1 MNATEKLD
9 LKSMTLPE
17 LKELMAD
24 LGQPA
29 FRAGQLFSWLHEKRA
44 GSFDEMTNLPAALRR
59 ELAERCTLTRLT
71 VLHELVSRLDGTRKY
86 LYRLGD
92 GNCIE
97 TVLMHYHHGTSL
109 CISTQVGCRM
119 GCNFCASTL
128 GGLVRCLTPSEM
140 LEQVYETVRQA
151 GERVDSL
158 VLMGIGEPLDNY
170 DNVIRFLRL
179 LTDPKGYN
187 LGQRHISLSTCGLV
201 DRIYDLA
208 KEDLGITLSISL
220 HAPDNETR
228 NRTMPVNRRWPIE
241 ELMRACRDYFK
252 TTGRRISFEYA
263 LIKGVNDSPEDARKL
278 ADLLDGMVCHVNL
291 IPVNPVKERG
301 YDRSGAA
308 DIHRFAETLGR
319 LGVNA
324 TVRRELGGDIDAAC
338 GQLRRQYE
346 KGEAL
351 A

>member
-1 MNATEKLD
+1 MRAMLWEPLSGGTGGEVRCRLCAHACRLKKGGKGLCGVRVNLGGEMVSLVGDVVTSAQMDPVEKKPLYHF
-9 LKSMTLPE
+9 LPGS
-17 LKELMAD
+17 KT
-24 LGQPA
+24 
-29 FRAGQLFSWLHEKRA
+29 FSV
-44 GSFDEMTNLPAALRR
+44 GSA
-59 ELAERCTLTRLT
+59 
-71 VLHELVSRLDGTRKY
+71 
-86 LYRLGD
+86 
-92 GNCIE
+92 
-97 TVLMHYHHGTSL
+97 
-109 CISTQVGCRM
+109 
-119 GCNFCASTL
+119 GCNFRCRFCQNYQIARIPANGMVPGKRVTPDA
-128 GGLVRCLTPSEM
+128 LVRLAEKHGARSMAFTYNEPTVFF
-140 LEQVYETVRQA
+140 EQVYETVRQS

-228 NRTMPVNRRWPIE
+228 NKTMPVNRRWSVE
-241 ELMRACRDYFK
+241 QLMQACRDYFR

-263 LIKGVNDSPEDARKL
+263 LIKGVNDSPADAQKL
-278 ADLLDGMVCHVNL
+278 AKLLDGMICHVNL

-301 YDRSGAA
+301 YDRTAQQ
-308 DIHRFAETLGR
+308 DIRRFVDTLGR

-324 TVRRELGGDIDAAC
+324 TVRRELGSDINAAC

-346 KGEAL
+346 QGEEAK

>member
-1 MNATEKLD
+1 
-9 LKSMTLPE
+9 
-17 LKELMAD
+17 
-24 LGQPA
+24 
-29 FRAGQLFSWLHEKRA
+29 
-44 GSFDEMTNLPAALRR
+44 
-59 ELAERCTLTRLT
+59 
-71 VLHELVSRLDGTRKY
+71 
-86 LYRLGD
+86 
-92 GNCIE
+92 
-97 TVLMHYHHGTSL
+97 
-109 CISTQVGCRM
+109 M

-128 GGLVRCLTPSEM
+128 GGLVRHLTPSEM
-140 LEQVYETVRQA
+140 LEQVYETVRQS

-228 NRTMPVNRRWPIE
+228 NKTMPVNRRWPVE
-241 ELMRACRDYFK
+241 QLMQACRDYFR

-263 LIKGVNDSPEDARKL
+263 LIKGVNDSPADAQKL
-278 ADLLDGMVCHVNL
+278 AKLLDGMICHVNL

-301 YDRSGAA
+301 YDRTAQQ
-308 DIHRFAETLGR
+308 DIRRFVDTLGR

-324 TVRRELGGDIDAAC
+324 TVRRELGSDINAAC

-346 KGEAL
+346 QGEEAK

>member
-86 LYRLGD
+86 LYRLAD

-187 LGQRHISLSTCGLV
+187 LGRWHISLSTCGLV

>member
-1 MNATEKLD
+1 MTEL
-9 LKSMTLPE
+9 LSLTPGE
-17 LKELMAD
+17 LKEWCLEQGMP
-24 LGQPA
+24 G
-29 FRAGQLFSWLHEKRA
+29 FRAGQLFAWLHKGARFA
-44 GSFDEMTNLPAALRR
+44 EMTNLPKPLR
-59 ELAERCTLTRLT
+59 EQLQATAVDQPVEILTHRRSKLDDT
-71 VLHELVSRLDGTRKY
+71 VKFLFGLR
-86 LYRLGD
+86 D
-92 GNCIE
+92 GNCVE
-97 TVLMHYHHGTSL
+97 GVLMKYHYGRTL

-128 GGLVRCLTPSEM
+128 GGLVRHLTPSEM
-140 LEQVYETVRQA
+140 LEQVYETVRQS

-228 NRTMPVNRRWPIE
+228 NKTMPVNRRWPVE
-241 ELMRACRDYFK
+241 QLMQACRDYFR

-263 LIKGVNDSPEDARKL
+263 LIKGVNDSPADAQKL
-278 ADLLDGMVCHVNL
+278 AKLLDGMICHVNL

-301 YDRSGAA
+301 YDRTAQQ
-308 DIHRFAETLGR
+308 DIRRFVDTLGR

-324 TVRRELGGDIDAAC
+324 TVRRELGSDINAAC

-346 KGEAL
+346 QGEEAK

>member
-17 LKELMAD
+17 LQELMAD

-86 LYRLGD
+86 LYRLAD

-140 LEQVYETVRQA
+140 LEQVYETGRQA
-151 GERVDSL
+151 GGRVDNI